1 MNGYRG
7 CAPGENIFF
16 KVPESAKQE
25 PAVAV
30 LKAYDFVLW
39 LLPKVEKF
47 PRSYRFS
54 VGDRLV
60 TVGLD
65 LLLGLVRASYT
76 SDKAALLQNASMETN
91 TLRYLLRL
99 AKDLRILTVDAYGFS
114 TERVEEIGRMIGGWQ
129 KSVAKRA

>member
-1 MNGYRG
+1 M
-7 CAPGENIFF
+7 
-16 KVPESAKQE
+16 PESAKQE

-60 TVGLD
+60 SAGLD
-65 LLLGLVRASYT
+65 LLLILVRASYT
-76 SDKAALLQNASMETN
+76 SDKAALLQNASLETN